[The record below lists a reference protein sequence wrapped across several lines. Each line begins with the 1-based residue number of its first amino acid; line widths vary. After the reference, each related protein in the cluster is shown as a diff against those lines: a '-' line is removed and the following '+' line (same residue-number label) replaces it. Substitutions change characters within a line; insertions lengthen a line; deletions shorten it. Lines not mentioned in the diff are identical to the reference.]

1 MCKILFKKMRF
12 NFSFYEAKIKEY
24 ESQLTGEFSEEQFG
38 LRTKI
43 ADLRKLIEE
52 HTPQKPD
59 DSDFECVGCGS

>member
-1 MCKILFKKMRF
+1 MKDK
-12 NFSFYEAKIKEY
+12 FSFYEAKIKEY
-24 ESQLTGEFSEEQFG
+24 ESQLTGELSEEQFG

-52 HTPQKPD
+52 FTPQKPE